1 MAQYDGS
8 IRINTEI
15 NTRNASAQLMSLENR
30 IAKTA
35 DKIAALRSKMDALKD
50 AKVPTQE
57 YKDVAAQIEKAEQ
70 KFNKLLEKQEQMQRE
85 GKDNGTAWE
94 RLNAQIEEV
103 GNEIRYAQ
111 GELQNLVDTGKAFTL
126 GSGTQEYANYER
138 QIRYLQND
146 YDVLIQRR
154 NEFEQRHN
162 VQTQAGGYE
171 RLHAALEGVRNRIS
185 GILHPIESMKSS
197 FSSAAASIK
206 ERAAG
211 IAASIINGI
220 SHPLQT
226 LRSVASSTF
235 GVVKNLASGAA
246 TSFKKIGSAVSSAIS
261 IVKKFTST
269 ISSVAS
275 GAKKAA
281 SAMLGLKSGTG
292 SANNAFKSGLMSV
305 LKYGFGIRS
314 VYALI
319 NKFRTGVKEGFQ
331 NLAQYSAPVNA
342 ALSSLMSALT
352 QLKNSLAT
360 AFAPILTAVAPALT
374 TLINLV
380 SKAVTAVGML
390 IAALTG
396 QSTFVKASKVQ
407 QNYAASLGKT
417 AGAAKKAGKEAKKA
431 AKSLAAF
438 DKLTV
443 LSNNDADDSGSG
455 GGGGGGG
462 GGGVG
467 DMFETVDIPS
477 KVKDFAN
484 MLKKAWK
491 DADFTEIGALIG
503 QKLKEGLEAI
513 PWDKIQHVAEKIGKS
528 LATLINGFVE
538 VSGLGDMIGYTIAQ
552 AINTGLIGFEAF
564 AKNLH
569 WDSVGTF
576 VSDMINGVL
585 KNIDWET
592 ALSAASL
599 FGSGIATA
607 LNNALTEETFE
618 NIGYTLGMLLN
629 TALAFA
635 ENFADTFDWSGF
647 GSNVASGVNKA
658 VETADWEQLG
668 RTIGE
673 LITGVLTSID
683 KFLVKTKWFDI
694 GKYIATSLNE
704 LIKAT
709 DFGLLGKTI
718 ADSLNAVFGML
729 GGFAYTFDWS
739 GLGLKLAE
747 SVNEFVANFDW
758 EKNGANLGQ
767 LAKGVLDTIVTFLE
781 ETDWQEIGRSVAKF
795 VGAIDWSGLT
805 TSIAEGI
812 GAACG
817 GLAAT
822 IWGFIEEAWDEVI
835 KWWEDNA
842 YEDGEFTIDG
852 LLRGISDSVKNIGKW
867 VREHIVD
874 PFIKGFKKAF
884 GIASPSKVMKKQ
896 GGFIIDGLKNG
907 ISEAWKSFKEFWSKK
922 KEELINKFDDIKE
935 KFLKKGREIIDGIK
949 SGIKEKWTEFKTYWT
964 EKKNAIVDKFK
975 DIKDKFKTK
984 GSNII
989 SGIKSGISEKWS
1001 DFYSDWGEK
1010 KKKIID
1016 KFEDIKDKFN
1026 TKGGKIISGIK
1037 SGISEAWSGFSKFW
1051 SGKKDDI
1058 LKIFSN
1064 IKEDMKSVGKKIID
1078 GIIDGIKSAWNTVT
1092 GWAGKIKDAF
1102 TGAKSAASSVGTD
1115 SSGSSRATRS
1125 AMPTTASVLSYP
1137 SLDIPYLASG
1147 AVIRGGDPF
1156 MAVLGD
1162 QPRNQTNI
1170 ETPLPTMVKAF
1181 KQAIA
1186 ESGGAGG
1193 EVSVRV
1199 YLGEKDITKAVK
1211 TEADTYYKR
1220 TGKPLFGY

>member
-57 YKDVAAQIEKAEQ
+57 YKDVAAQIEKAEH

-85 GKDNGTAWE
+85 GKDSGTAWE

-103 GNEIRYAQ
+103 GNIIRYAR
-111 GELQNLVDTGKAFTL
+111 GELQDLVDTGEAFTL
-126 GSGTQEYANYER
+126 GRDTQEYANYER

-171 RLHAALEGVRNRIS
+171 RLHAALEGIRNRIS

-220 SHPLQT
+220 SHPLQA
-226 LRSVASSTF
+226 LRSAASSAF

-246 TSFKKIGSAVSSAIS
+246 AAFKKIGSTVSSAIS
-261 IVKKFTST
+261 IVKKFASA
-269 ISSVAS
+269 ISSVVS
-275 GAKKAA
+275 GVKKAA

-513 PWDKIQHVAEKIGKS
+513 PWDKIQPVAEKIGKS

-767 LAKGVLDTIVTFLE
+767 LAKGVLDTIVKFLE
-781 ETDWQEIGRSVAKF
+781 ETDWQEIGRGVSKF
-795 VGAIDWSGLT
+795 VGAIDWSGLVS
-805 TSIAEGI
+805 SIAEGI
-812 GAACG
+812 GAALG
-817 GLAAT
+817 GIAAT
-822 IWGFIEEAWDEVI
+822 IWGFIKEQWNKVV
-835 KWWEDNA
+835 KWWNKNA
-842 YEDGEFTIDG
+842 YKDGKFTITGLLNGILDAVKNIGDWVKKNIVDPFVKGFKNALGIHSPSTVMKEQGGYIIDG
-852 LLRGISDSVKNIGKW
+852 LLEGIKDSWKGFIDFWTQKITDIVDGFKDIKDKFLEKGKNI
-867 VREHIVD
+867 VE
-874 PFIKGFKKAF
+874 
-884 GIASPSKVMKKQ
+884 
-896 GGFIIDGLKNG
+896 
-907 ISEAWKSFKEFWSKK
+907 
-922 KEELINKFDDIKE
+922 
-935 KFLKKGREIIDGIK
+935 GIK
-949 SGIKEKWTEFKTYWT
+949 SGISEKWSGFTDFWS
-964 EKKNAIVDKFK
+964 EKKNNVVDKFK
-975 DIKDKFKTK
+975 DIKEKFATK
-984 GSNII
+984 GNNII
-989 SGIKSGISEKWS
+989 SGIKSGISQNWGAFSSYWS
-1001 DFYSDWGEK
+1001 EK
-1010 KKKIID
+1010 KTNIVD
-1016 KFEDIKDKFN
+1016 KFKDIKEKFT
-1026 TKGGKIISGIK
+1026 TKGGNIVSGIK
-1037 SGISEAWSGFSKFW
+1037 GGISGAWSGFSSFW
-1051 SGKKDDI
+1051 TNKKNSI
-1058 LKIFSN
+1058 FKIFSN
-1064 IKEDMKSVGKKIID
+1064 VGSEMAKIGKNIVN
-1078 GIIDGIKSAWNTVT
+1078 GLIDGIKSVWSKIT
-1092 GWAGKIKDAF
+1092 GIAGNIKDAI
-1102 TGAKSAASSVGTD
+1102 TGAVSGSKSAVSGAEASSA
-1115 SSGSSRATRS
+1115 ATYSVSYS
-1125 AMPTTASVLSYP
+1125 AMPEPAFM
-1137 SLDIPYLASG
+1137 DIPKLASG

-1162 QPRNQTNI
+1162 QPRGQTNI
-1170 ETPLPTMVKAF
+1170 EAPLATIEKALANVM
-1181 KQAIA
+1181 KNN
-1186 ESGGAGG
+1186 GGAGG
-1193 EVSVRV
+1193 DVTVKV
-1199 YLGEKDITKAVK
+1199 YLDGKDVTKSVK
-1211 TEADTYYKR
+1211 TEADTYFKR
-1220 TGKPLFGY
+1220 TGRPLFGY